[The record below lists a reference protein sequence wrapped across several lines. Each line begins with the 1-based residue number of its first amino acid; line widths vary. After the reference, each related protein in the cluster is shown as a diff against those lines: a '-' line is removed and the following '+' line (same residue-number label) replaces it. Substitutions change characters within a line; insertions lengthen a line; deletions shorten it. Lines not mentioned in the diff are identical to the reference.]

1 MRRARAEVLVLL
13 SAVLFGTT
21 GTAQALGPDG
31 ASSLSVGAGRIA
43 IGGAALVALVLVT
56 GALRDGIY
64 WAPGPVL
71 AGALGVAA
79 YQLCFF
85 TAVDTTGVAVGTII
99 AIGSGPAFTGLL
111 GLVLRRR
118 RPNRRWAFAT
128 ALTVVGAALLMLA
141 VSGGGDVD
149 PTRVALGLGAGASYA
164 LYAVASKAMLE
175 AGHRPEGVMA
185 VAFGLGG
192 GLLAP
197 ILAFGDTAWL
207 AAPEGAALALYLGL
221 IPTALA
227 YVLFAKGLEKL
238 PAPSVATLT
247 LAEPLTAATLGVIIL
262 GERPGAV
269 AALGALLVLSGLL
282 VLAERS
288 RKGTPA
294 FLVAGAPLERDS
306 VSPRPSRRGRPEP
319 ADNHTE
325 AGGQRAG
332 IIQEAGGAAAVAAP
346 VTVARIIAAAD
357 AERSRL
363 ERNLHD
369 GAQQRLVSLALA
381 LRAVEARLTDDP
393 EAARQR
399 LASAREELAL
409 ALDELRD
416 LARGIHPA
424 VLRDRGLGP
433 ALNALAARA
442 PVTVQVAALPGERLP
457 EPVETAAYY
466 LVAEALTNV
475 ARHAHATVV
484 TVSVTRTGDRARIE
498 VRDDGTGGADTGRGS
513 GLRGLADRLEAL
525 GGCLELDS
533 PPGAG
538 TTLIGELPLGSS
550 TPGRVST
557 RTRPRAAR
565 ATA

>member
-111 GLVLRRR
+111 GLGMRRQ

-164 LYAVASKAMLE
+164 LYAVTSKAMLE

-238 PAPSVATLT
+238 PAPSVASLT
-247 LAEPLTAATLGVIIL
+247 LAEPLTAGTLGVIVL

-269 AALGALLVLSGLL
+269 AGLGALLVLSGLL
-282 VLAERS
+282 VLAGRS

-294 FLVAGAPLERDS
+294 FPLVAGAPLERDS
-306 VSPRPSRRGRPEP
+306 ATPDGGPGRPPGAGRHQHGGRRPSGRDHP
-319 ADNHTE
+319 
-325 AGGQRAG
+325 RSR
-332 IIQEAGGAAAVAAP
+332 GAAAP
-346 VTVARIIAAAD
+346 ITVARVIAAAD
-357 AERSRL
+357 AERRRL

-381 LRAVEARLTDDP
+381 LGAVEARLIDDP
-393 EAARQR
+393 EAARHQ
-399 LASAREELAL
+399 LASARQELAL

-433 ALNALAARA
+433 ALDALAARA

-475 ARHAHATVV
+475 ARHAHATLV
-484 TVSVTRTGDRARIE
+484 TVCVTRNGDRARIE
-498 VRDDGTGGADTGRGS
+498 VRDDGTGGADIGHGS
-513 GLRGLADRLEAL
+513 GLMGLADRLEAL
-525 GGCLELDS
+525 GGYLELDS

-550 TPGRVST
+550 MPRRVST
-557 RTRPRAAR
+557 RTRPRAVR